1 MKKEKKEIKLGL
13 ANATY
18 NDIIK
23 CEEIFSLTFVK
34 DNYSI
39 LNYENE
45 KAVEI
50 KQTKIKNCYFSL
62 LLLLKIS
69 KMEKA

>member
-39 LNYENE
+39 LNYEIAKE
-45 KAVEI
+45 KE
-50 KQTKIKNCYFSL
+50 KKKERKKKN
-62 LLLLKIS
+62 
-69 KMEKA
+69 